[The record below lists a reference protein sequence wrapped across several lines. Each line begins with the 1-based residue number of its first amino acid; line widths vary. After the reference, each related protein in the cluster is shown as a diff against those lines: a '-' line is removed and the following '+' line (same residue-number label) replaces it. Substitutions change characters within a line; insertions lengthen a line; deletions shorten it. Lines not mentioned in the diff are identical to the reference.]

1 LSRSVPIQTQLAQ
14 DQDFL
19 ADLLELDDN
28 KRSQLKL
35 YIHTLMDG
43 TLDSFKTL

>member
-1 LSRSVPIQTQLAQ
+1 VPIQTQLAQ

-19 ADLLELDDN
+19 ADLLELN
-28 KRSQLKL
+28 AAKRSQLKL

-43 TLDSFKTL
+43 TVESFKTL